1 MEEEN
6 KETPSSPAKSEDS
19 YTQCMSPTSEKKI
32 ESIAAD
38 DSTIKDVAIA
48 TTNENQE
55 SLVTKDE
62 EETAV
67 MRTEI
72 AVAIK
77 DTAQPTVEE
86 IKEFESFSKHFPK
99 PGTKAD

>member
-1 MEEEN
+1 
-6 KETPSSPAKSEDS
+6 
-19 YTQCMSPTSEKKI
+19 MSPTSEKKI
-32 ESIAAD
+32 ESIAAE
-38 DSTIKDVAIA
+38 DSAIKDAII
-48 TTNENQE
+48 TTADNQE
-55 SLVTKDE
+55 SLGTKDE

>member
-38 DSTIKDVAIA
+38 DSAIKDVAIA

-67 MRTEI
+67 MLLGDPDN
-72 AVAIK
+72 AVDVQVGCYRGQAL
-77 DTAQPTVEE
+77 PY
-86 IKEFESFSKHFPK
+86 
-99 PGTKAD
+99 